1 MAKNDLEDRL
11 INFSVKVIQLADGIK
26 KSYAGIHLSEQIIR
40 SSTSAA
46 LNYGEAQSA
55 ESRKDFVH
63 KIKVVLQETR
73 ESSVNLKITFKANLH
88 PDKVMLE
95 ELISESQELISIFV
109 ASVKTA
115 RQNLTKG

>member
-11 INFSVKVIQLADGIK
+11 INFAVAVITLSEGLK
-26 KSYAGIHLSEQIIR
+26 KSYAGNHLSEQIIR

-63 KIKVVLQETR
+63 KIKVVLKELR
-73 ESSVNLKITFKANLH
+73 ESSVNLKIILKANLH
-88 PDKVMLE
+88 TDKVLLNKLIGE
-95 ELISESQELISIFV
+95 SHELLSIFV

-115 RQNLTKG
+115 RQNLNKG